1 MGKGLKTKHSVRKRF
16 KVTGTGKL
24 MVRKISGRSH
34 LLAHKSSKRKRQLKR
49 QPILGPVATKK
60 MKKMLSI

>member
-34 LLAHKSSKRKRQLKR
+34 LLAHKSPKRKRQLKR
-49 QPILGPVATKK
+49 QPILGPTATRK
-60 MKKMLSI
+60 MKDLMHI

>member
-1 MGKGLKTKHSVRKRF
+1 MAKGLKTKHSVRKRF

-34 LLAHKSSKRKRQLKR
+34 LLAHKSPKRKRQLKR
-49 QPILGPVATKK
+49 QPVLGPIATRK
-60 MKKMLSI
+60 MKDLMHI